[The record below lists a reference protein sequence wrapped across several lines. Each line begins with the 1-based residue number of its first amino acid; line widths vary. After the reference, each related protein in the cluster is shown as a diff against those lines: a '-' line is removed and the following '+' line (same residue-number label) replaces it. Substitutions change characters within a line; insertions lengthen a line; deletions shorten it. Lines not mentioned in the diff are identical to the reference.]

1 MARRRVFGSG
11 SFRSGSNI
19 GSSRSRAVVSGALP
33 TGIRRS
39 ALRVYIDSLAFAASI
54 DRRCGPFS
62 LHQPNR
68 AELSFYDST
77 HSHRKDAQQTWLMDF
92 LSSNITIS
100 GRQRRA
106 IARSDHQSE
115 IQMHGDAHSHRKS
128 IRRDNVSENGVRST
142 HLEN

>member
-1 MARRRVFGSG
+1 MARRRVFG
-11 SFRSGSNI
+11 RQLEPI
-19 GSSRSRAVVSGALP
+19 VSRQDPKHDVTRTNAKITLGDRHCGYTLIRWRLQRQSTAGAAPSLCTNP
-33 TGIRRS
+33 TGQNYPSMTVPI
-39 ALRVYIDSLAFAASI
+39 
-54 DRRCGPFS
+54 
-62 LHQPNR
+62 HT
-68 AELSFYDST
+68 E
-77 HSHRKDAQQTWLMDF
+77 KDAQQTWLMDF